1 MMIEGILVIFGIFL
15 DVFAQLEIFK
25 RKDDEEKK
33 RIQYQHKPVDDDEYD
48 SWISSSLGG
57 Q

>member
-1 MMIEGILVIFGIFL
+1 MMIEGIFVIFGIFL

-48 SWISSSLGG
+48 SWISSS
-57 Q
+57 